1 MAELTRAAEPFR
13 FYTRLHLTELT
24 GLRAA
29 GLVQLVRLLKSVP
42 GGSIYYHTHRFLQ
55 QHQYLSPEPPN
66 DFAYWVRE
74 ILGEQELGERLA
86 SIDII
91 EYSTIRSL
99 RERIIE
105 TIEGYLV
112 VHPEAKMRF
121 PREGGEF
128 HFRKSVS
135 FILPTEHVSYDLREF
150 AEIAETHHHRFHLFS
165 YLRGAAQA
173 GKGDERLLELDRK
186 FFGKQALGS
195 QHRPARPLRLH
206 HGGFTSH
213 HYRFDRKGDRI
224 AMVTLDDYIPI
235 VGESVVEDLRL
246 IAGHLKGKRI
256 LNVNSTAVGGGVAE
270 ILTRM
275 VPLLR
280 ELGLDVHWDVIK
292 GGEEFF
298 EVTKKFHN
306 GLHGGRVDI
315 GEKDFEIFM
324 ETSRDNLAQMDTSAD
339 IVFIHDPQPI
349 VLVQKRRDNKWIW
362 RCHID
367 LSDPK
372 QKIWRFLKEFV
383 VKYDAAV
390 FSAPA
395 FSRRLPI
402 RQFLI
407 APSIDPLSDKNR
419 ELPQEAI
426 DGVLAKYGIPRDK
439 PLITQISRFDRLKDP
454 VGVIAA
460 YRLVKEHN
468 DCRLL
473 LAGGTAT
480 DDPEGQKVFEEVK
493 EAAQGDPDIH
503 ILVMSQ
509 NDLEINALQR
519 ASTVILQKSLK
530 EGFGL
535 TVSEGLWKGKTGRR
549 LQRRRDPAADQ
560 R

>member
-1 MAELTRAAEPFR
+1 MA
-13 FYTRLHLTELT
+13 
-24 GLRAA
+24 
-29 GLVQLVRLLKSVP
+29 K
-42 GGSIYYHTHRFLQ
+42 I
-55 QHQYLSPEPPN
+55 
-66 DFAYWVRE
+66 
-74 ILGEQELGERLA
+74 
-86 SIDII
+86 
-91 EYSTIRSL
+91 
-99 RERIIE
+99 
-105 TIEGYLV
+105 
-112 VHPEAKMRF
+112 
-121 PREGGEF
+121 
-128 HFRKSVS
+128 
-135 FILPTEHVSYDLREF
+135 
-150 AEIAETHHHRFHLFS
+150 
-165 YLRGAAQA
+165 
-173 GKGDERLLELDRK
+173 
-186 FFGKQALGS
+186 
-195 QHRPARPLRLH
+195 
-206 HGGFTSH
+206 
-213 HYRFDRKGDRI
+213 
-224 AMVTLDDYIPI
+224 DDYIPI

-270 ILTRM
+270 ILSRM

-280 ELGLDVHWDVIK
+280 GLGLDVHWDVIK
-292 GGEEFF
+292 GGAEFF

-306 GLHGGRVDI
+306 ALHGGRVDI
-315 GEKDFEIFM
+315 GEKDFEIFLETSRSNLAHM
-324 ETSRDNLAQMDTSAD
+324 ETSGD
-339 IVFIHDPQPI
+339 IIFIHDPQPI
-349 VLVQKRRDNKWIW
+349 VLVQKRTDNKWIW

-372 QKIWRFLKEFV
+372 QKVWRFLKEFV

-419 ELPQEAI
+419 ELPQEVI
-426 DGVLAKYGIPRDK
+426 DRVLDKYRVPKDK
-439 PLITQISRFDRLKDP
+439 PIITQISRFDRLKDP

-473 LAGGTAT
+473 LAGGTAS
-480 DDPEGQKVFEEVK
+480 DDPEGQKVFEEVM

-519 ASTVILQKSLK
+519 ASAVILQKSLK

-535 TVSEGLWKGKTGRR
+535 TVSEALWKAKPVVASNVGGIPLQIKDKYSGLLCYSPEGAAFAVKQLLSGPDYARKIGENGREHIR
-549 LQRRRDPAADQ
+549 NNFLITRHLRDYMLLFLSLYY
-560 R
+560 RENIVHL